1 MAASGKLSPNQ
12 SPAATTDR
20 MTEGLILALIAS
32 LLLLILGLKMRRI
45 QIIFI
50 SSLGWMISALQVYD
64 QTNDFLP
71 TALLLMI
78 SISQFFILSKRGD

>member
-1 MAASGKLSPNQ
+1 
-12 SPAATTDR
+12 
-20 MTEGLILALIAS
+20 MTEGLIIAMLASI
-32 LLLLILGLKMRRI
+32 LLLLIGLKMRRI

-64 QTNDFLP
+64 QTHEFLP
-71 TALLLMI
+71 VALLLMI